1 MVVSDEAHNI
11 LVVRKINDV
20 TIVLPFLDL
29 AAHDAANWIAGDP
42 VEGRVF
48 LLASELGNL
57 QARYMLTEKDGRGCW
72 RNKFKTLDGKSIHKS
87 ADGGA
92 GDPVEGRVLLLASE
106 LGHLQ
111 RKTGFSETNGRH
123 RSKNRFDL
131 LITKTRNVTPVG
143 KLET

>member
-1 MVVSDEAHNI
+1 VVSDEAHNI

-57 QARYMLTEKDGRGCW
+57 QANICLRRRMEEVVG
-72 RNKFKTLDGKSIHKS
+72 
-87 ADGGA
+87 
-92 GDPVEGRVLLLASE
+92 
-106 LGHLQ
+106 
-111 RKTGFSETNGRH
+111 ETNSRLWME
-123 RSKNRFDL
+123 KVY
-131 LITKTRNVTPVG
+131 TRAPMG
-143 KLET
+143 ELETQSRDVSSCSLLSLAICKERQVFQKRMEDIAPKTHSTY